1 MAESDFQPGFRPQ
14 CHAQAT
20 LLLDIQE
27 ILEVQHKLVAEKVQQ
42 CVAKFTKQVEH
53 HACQEITAS
62 SVQLT
67 QTTRSIAV
75 QTSASACQQNEARLE
90 QPPNI
95 AQHFDS
101 SHLTCAPSRGLSAL
115 SGMTLQ
121 SKHIAGL
128 EEFVLEHDRLARI
141 KQWMWSRLT
150 TLEADH
156 SSKLAAFVHSKF
168 FEASIAIIILLSTAS
183 AVLEANFQSEH
194 KSYDT
199 TPSMQ
204 IAEQFFTWAFFVEVV
219 LKVLVFRR
227 DFFLGEELA
236 WNIFD
241 LVLVI
246 LGLVDFIMARS
257 SSSGIGNTS
266 FMRLAR
272 LLKVV
277 KKITR
282 LVRLLHA
289 FADLR
294 LILECISGVAQ
305 PLVWSVILLLGFM
318 LIFSIALVHQMTAYV
333 IENENQLSD
342 EDMEAINAKFGSV
355 QQGVFELLS
364 CTTGGHDWGV
374 AYEIVQKAG
383 PLACA
388 SFLAYIGLVGLAVTN
403 VITSIFVDKALR
415 AAVPEVHKQIIE
427 KRRDDFN
434 LMCELQ
440 DLFCEID
447 LDTSHTISKAELMTS
462 LSHIKVASYFELKG
476 LDIKDA
482 ETFYDVLVASCG
494 HYEIDMDTFIQG
506 FLCMKGP
513 ANHVDVVSLTS
524 RIQKMQTHL
533 NDQLCQLKQQIAGQ
547 FEECRQVISSTSSRK
562 DERVDSTC
570 HKQSIL

>member
-53 HACQEITAS
+53 DACQEITAS

-121 SKHIAGL
+121 SLHIAGL

-156 SSKLAAFVHSKF
+156 SSKLAAFVHSKL
-168 FEASIAIIILLSTAS
+168 FEASIAIIILLSTAF
-183 AVLEANFQSEH
+183 AVLETNFQSER

-333 IENENQLSD
+333 IEMKISSQMRIWKPSTQSLALCNKVFSSFCRALQ
-342 EDMEAINAKFGSV
+342 EAMIG
-355 QQGVFELLS
+355 
-364 CTTGGHDWGV
+364 
-374 AYEIVQKAG
+374 G
-383 PLACA
+383 PLTKL
-388 SFLAYIGLVGLAVTN
+388 F
-403 VITSIFVDKALR
+403 
-415 AAVPEVHKQIIE
+415 
-427 KRRDDFN
+427 KRRG
-434 LMCELQ
+434 LWPVQASL
-440 DLFCEID
+440 LT
-447 LDTSHTISKAELMTS
+447 LD
-462 LSHIKVASYFELKG
+462 
-476 LDIKDA
+476 
-482 ETFYDVLVASCG
+482 
-494 HYEIDMDTFIQG
+494 
-506 FLCMKGP
+506 
-513 ANHVDVVSLTS
+513 
-524 RIQKMQTHL
+524 
-533 NDQLCQLKQQIAGQ
+533 
-547 FEECRQVISSTSSRK
+547 
-562 DERVDSTC
+562 
-570 HKQSIL
+570 